1 MNINE
6 QVQEADVAIIGAG
19 IVGVSIASLLSE
31 YGVSV
36 LLIEKSIDVCA
47 GASKANSGIV
57 HGGYTAKAGT
67 LKGQLSIA
75 GNRMYRGLS
84 ERLGF
89 PYRQIGSY
97 VLAFNEAEEQQLH
110 ALRENG
116 LKNGVRGL
124 EIMSRIQDR
133 EPRVSPRVRAAL
145 YSPETGIVSPYE
157 ACIAMAENAVNNG
170 VELCLN
176 TEVRGLEKGASFLIH
191 TNKKN
196 YRAEIV
202 INAAGIHADTVEGF
216 LGLKN
221 FSLTPRKGEY
231 LVFRRGSAEG
241 IHSVLF
247 QTPTETSKG
256 ILVIPTCWDNL
267 MAGPNAEAIS
277 QKEDMSTSPETL
289 KTILATAR
297 KTVPDLRARDVIR
310 VFAGIRPTPNNKDF
324 IIEETAVPGFINVAG
339 IESPG
344 LTAAPAIAERVVHI
358 LRDIGSII
366 APGKKQHPTQ
376 RSPIQPYYS
385 LRPMK
390 ELRPDIDRKSG
401 DPDRIVCRCEQIREA
416 QIKDALNRNI
426 PISSMDAI
434 KLRTR
439 AGMGACQGQFCG
451 PRVMDYIVQHNGHN
465 HVLPAH
471 SAPEEVL
478 RSVQTLDTQSS

>member
-36 LLIEKSIDVCA
+36 LLIEKSVDVCA

-97 VLAFNEAEEQQLH
+97 VLAFNEAEEQKLH

-133 EPRVSPRVRAAL
+133 EPRVSSRVRAAL

-176 TEVRGLEKGASFLIH
+176 TEVRGLEKGTSFLIH
-191 TNKKN
+191 TNKKK
-196 YRAEIV
+196 
-202 INAAGIHADTVEGF
+202 
-216 LGLKN
+216 L
-221 FSLTPRKGEY
+221 PR
-231 LVFRRGSAEG
+231 
-241 IHSVLF
+241 
-247 QTPTETSKG
+247 
-256 ILVIPTCWDNL
+256 
-267 MAGPNAEAIS
+267 
-277 QKEDMSTSPETL
+277 
-289 KTILATAR
+289 
-297 KTVPDLRARDVIR
+297 
-310 VFAGIRPTPNNKDF
+310 
-324 IIEETAVPGFINVAG
+324 
-339 IESPG
+339 
-344 LTAAPAIAERVVHI
+344 
-358 LRDIGSII
+358 
-366 APGKKQHPTQ
+366 
-376 RSPIQPYYS
+376 
-385 LRPMK
+385 
-390 ELRPDIDRKSG
+390 
-401 DPDRIVCRCEQIREA
+401 
-416 QIKDALNRNI
+416 RN
-426 PISSMDAI
+426 
-434 KLRTR
+434 
-439 AGMGACQGQFCG
+439 C
-451 PRVMDYIVQHNGHN
+451 H
-465 HVLPAH
+465 
-471 SAPEEVL
+471 
-478 RSVQTLDTQSS
+478 